1 MKEYIKPNIKSCEV
15 SGESLLAGSI
25 GVVDS
30 LPSGNPSNPSDNQFS
45 KKHGT
50 TSLWDYDDGE
60 EEEEEN
66 N

>member
-15 SGESLLAGSI
+15 SGDSLLAGSLGI
-25 GVVDS
+25 TYDR
-30 LPSGNPSNPSDNQFS
+30 PGNEKSFENENQFS

-50 TSLWDYDDGE
+50 TSLWDYDDE

>member
-15 SGESLLAGSI
+15 SGDSLLA
-25 GVVDS
+25 S
-30 LPSGNPSNPSDNQFS
+30 LSAFNVRPTSEHLHENENQFS

-50 TSLWDYDDGE
+50 TSLWDYDDE

>member
-15 SGESLLAGSI
+15 SGESLLAGGSL
-25 GVVDS
+25 GATDS
-30 LPSGNPSNPSDNQFS
+30 LPSGNNPSENQFS

-50 TSLWDYDDGE
+50 TSLWDYDDE

>member
-1 MKEYIKPNIKSCEV
+1 MKEYIKPNIKSFDACC
-15 SGESLLAGSI
+15 ESLLA
-25 GVVDS
+25 DS
-30 LPSGNPSNPSDNQFS
+30 FDKYDRFPTSKNTDNQFS

-50 TSLWDYDDGE
+50 TSLWDYDDE

>member
-15 SGESLLAGSI
+15 SGESLLAGSL
-25 GVVDS
+25 GATGREPGNDS
-30 LPSGNPSNPSDNQFS
+30 FDNQYS

-60 EEEEEN
+60 EEEEEDN
-66 N
+66 

>member
-15 SGESLLAGSI
+15 SGESLLAE
-25 GVVDS
+25 S
-30 LPSGNPSNPSDNQFS
+30 LGASDRLPYDNRAENQFS

-50 TSLWDYDDGE
+50 TSLWDYDDE

>member
-1 MKEYIKPNIKSCEV
+1 MKEYIKPNIKSFDACC
-15 SGESLLAGSI
+15 ESLLAGSF
-25 GVVDS
+25 GS
-30 LPSGNPSNPSDNQFS
+30 KGEMPSNDDKLNQFS

-50 TSLWDYDDGE
+50 TSLWDYDDE

>member
-15 SGESLLAGSI
+15 SGESLLTSLSAT
-25 GVVDS
+25 DR
-30 LPSGNPSNPSDNQFS
+30 LPSDNPTDNQFS

-50 TSLWDYDDGE
+50 TSLWDYDDE

>member
-15 SGESLLAGSI
+15 SGESLLT
-25 GVVDS
+25 S
-30 LPSGNPSNPSDNQFS
+30 LSATDRLPNDNPTDNQFS
-45 KKHGT
+45 KKHGI
-50 TSLWDYDDGE
+50 TSLWDYDDE

>member
-15 SGESLLAGSI
+15 NGETLLAGSS
-25 GVVDS
+25 VKNDR
-30 LPSGNPSNPSDNQFS
+30 LPLNDNSNNQFS

-50 TSLWDYDDGE
+50 TSLWDYDDE

>member
-15 SGESLLAGSI
+15 SGDSLLAGSFG
-25 GVVDS
+25 GVSNTTPRHD
-30 LPSGNPSNPSDNQFS
+30 NPTENQFS

>member
-15 SGESLLAGSI
+15 SGESLLT
-25 GVVDS
+25 S
-30 LPSGNPSNPSDNQFS
+30 LSTTNGLPVSEKLHENENQFS
-45 KKHGT
+45 KKHGS
-50 TSLWDYDDGE
+50 TSLWDYDDE

>member
-15 SGESLLAGSI
+15 SGESLLAGSLDKYDNLPTSD
-25 GVVDS
+25 DS
-30 LPSGNPSNPSDNQFS
+30 NNQFS

-50 TSLWDYDDGE
+50 TSLWDYDDE
-60 EEEEEN
+60 EGEEEN

>member
-15 SGESLLAGSI
+15 SGESLLAGSF
-25 GVVDS
+25 GDVSNRTPGHDDS
-30 LPSGNPSNPSDNQFS
+30 NNQFS

>member
-15 SGESLLAGSI
+15 SGDSLLAGSF
-25 GVVDS
+25 GKYDT
-30 LPSGNPSNPSDNQFS
+30 LPKSDDPNNQFS

-50 TSLWDYDDGE
+50 TSLWDYDDE

>member
-25 GVVDS
+25 GKYDVFITNDD
-30 LPSGNPSNPSDNQFS
+30 PNNQFS

-50 TSLWDYDDGE
+50 SSLWDYDDEE

>member
-15 SGESLLAGSI
+15 SGESLLASLSAT
-25 GVVDS
+25 DS
-30 LPSGNPSNPSDNQFS
+30 LPSGYNPTENQFS

-50 TSLWDYDDGE
+50 TSLWDYDDE